1 MKWLII
7 ALLLAGVVGGIE
19 PEPTNTVRYTLNVYG
34 NEDGYFYVLYQWKVP
49 IPEDLAPAVAELN
62 TNLMFYDQT
71 ALYRVRSLAEV
82 RPTPKDMEAA
92 GYVEM
97 IAASRAD
104 GND

>member
-7 ALLLAGVVGGIE
+7 IGLLLAGVVGAVE
-19 PEPTNTVRYTLNVYG
+19 PEPTNEVRYTLNVYG

-62 TNLMFYDQT
+62 TNLMFYDKT

-82 RPTPKDMEAA
+82 RPTPQEMEKA

-97 IAASRAD
+97 IAATRGAE
-104 GND
+104 